1 MGLITH
7 PHTSHNQSYWGI
19 TDSDLCDEVAVKDRD
34 AGGDERGRGGF
45 AGAGAFAERGLVAVG
60 KLAFFP

>member
-1 MGLITH
+1 MVGGEGENQRLYLIVT
-7 PHTSHNQSYWGI
+7 TV
-19 TDSDLCDEVAVKDRD
+19 SDLGNEVAVKDRD